1 MLKGQASWP
10 MEETIQAASLIT
22 KRVCRTALKKTKALF
37 LVSFSTS
44 IFLKARCVLAD
55 RKDKDFKK
63 RSSKKRKVHAFT
75 S

>member
-22 KRVCRTALKKTKALF
+22 KRVCKTALKKTKALF

-44 IFLKARCVLAD
+44 IF
-55 RKDKDFKK
+55 
-63 RSSKKRKVHAFT
+63 SEG
-75 S
+75 